1 MKKIFL
7 LGLLITATLF
17 LCAQR
22 VDYIINLDEVERI
35 EKTLAS
41 DEMQN
46 QYDRETNH
54 SINRKKQAEWLVYI
68 DELLEEYAD
77 YATYN

>member
-1 MKKIFL
+1 MKTFVTVL
-7 LGLLITATLF
+7 LLTGSKNIYDRLMQAK
-17 LCAQR
+17 
-22 VDYIINLDEVERI
+22 E
-35 EKTLAS
+35 
-41 DEMQN
+41 EMQN